1 MDWNNIPCLNCCIPK
16 TFEKYAIE
24 DIYEKIRG
32 LIENVVKNSGTSC
45 KMGLGAYHLKMGLF
59 LHKNY
64 SSTFFRYPMYHSRI
78 NIRLSVYF
86 NPSEPF
92 ARPLRTIATMK

>member
-1 MDWNNIPCLNCCIPK
+1 MSYRAIWSSNMDWNNIPCLNCCIPK
-16 TFEKYAIE
+16 TSEKYAIE

-64 SSTFFRYPMYHSRI
+64 KKTAQ
-78 NIRLSVYF
+78 RLQMDSV
-86 NPSEPF
+86 
-92 ARPLRTIATMK
+92 